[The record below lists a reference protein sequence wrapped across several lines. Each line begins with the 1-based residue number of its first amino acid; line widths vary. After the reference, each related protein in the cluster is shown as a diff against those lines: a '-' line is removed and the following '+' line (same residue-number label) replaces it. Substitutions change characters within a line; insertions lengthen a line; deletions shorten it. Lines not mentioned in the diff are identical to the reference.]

1 MKSSYDSAQN
11 APQFTR
17 FIKTTPRTCGVFGNS
32 FTTYSIN
39 TISMTDKTQFWL
51 IRHGETAWNAKQR
64 LQGWVDIPLNDAGRQ
79 QAENLQR
86 YLQSKQICSLFDTVI
101 SSDLGRAKETA
112 TIALQHTD
120 LSITQDERL
129 RERSY
134 GIYEGEHWRQLMRPV
149 EQNNGDSNES
159 TASPNLRDPNQEVP
173 EGESL
178 LQFQQRIVL
187 AIEDL
192 ARRHQGQSVALF
204 AHGGVIDIVWRQTHG
219 LDLYAQR
226 PRPIQNT
233 SINHFQIQPISALW
247 APIEWEITE
256 HLQPAE

>member
-1 MKSSYDSAQN
+1 LLRN
-11 APQFTR
+11 
-17 FIKTTPRTCGVFGNS
+17 
-32 FTTYSIN
+32 
-39 TISMTDKTQFWL
+39 
-51 IRHGETAWNAKQR
+51 
-64 LQGWVDIPLNDAGRQ
+64 PL
-79 QAENLQR
+79 
-86 YLQSKQICSLFDTVI
+86 CSLFDTVI
-101 SSDLGRAKETA
+101 SRDLGRAKDTA

-187 AIEDL
+187 ASEDL
-192 ARRHQGQSVALF
+192 AIR
-204 AHGGVIDIVWRQTHG
+204 
-219 LDLYAQR
+219 
-226 PRPIQNT
+226 
-233 SINHFQIQPISALW
+233 
-247 APIEWEITE
+247 
-256 HLQPAE
+256 